1 MVFYVQLPNFPEWAI
16 PMTKVVPVVYTEDAY
31 DPSNITWTVYCYH
44 LWHIIP
50 SSNGNTNAVELR
62 VDMTASATIPNLAD
76 PSNPTSI
83 PVYVDIDLVFFN
95 ERQAQE
101 IHTNNQ

>member
-16 PMTKVVPVVYTEDAY
+16 PMTKVVPMVYTEDAY
-31 DPSNITWTVYCYH
+31 DPHTITWSVYCYH
-44 LWHIIP
+44 LWRIIP
-50 SSNGNTNAVELR
+50 STNGNGNAVELR
-62 VDMTASATIPNLAD
+62 VDMTASATVPNLSD
-76 PSNPTSI
+76 PAHPTQI

-101 IHTNNQ
+101 IHTNIS